1 MSLLSVADKPGGAF
15 TPSVLFHTWHQCND
29 PSEDGRAFRVG
40 MFTFLANSGG
50 VVSAN
55 LFLDTFAPKYET
67 PMIITAC
74 LEAVALTLIVGMR
87 MWMMLDNRKRNKAQG
102 VDWTSKDVPTEVL
115 QEGPKNPMFRHFY

>member
-1 MSLLSVADKPGGAF
+1 
-15 TPSVLFHTWHQCND
+15 
-29 PSEDGRAFRVG
+29 